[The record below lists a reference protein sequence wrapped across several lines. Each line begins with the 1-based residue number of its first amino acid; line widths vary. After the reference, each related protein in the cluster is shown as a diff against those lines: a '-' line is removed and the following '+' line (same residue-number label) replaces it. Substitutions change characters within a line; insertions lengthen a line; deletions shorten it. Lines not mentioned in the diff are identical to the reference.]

1 MAGNPGAG
9 SDQPCQH
16 CVPLTKQL
24 HYPHIAQPYSVYKCS
39 FFLCGHPLS
48 PSPPQTQSEL
58 LEFASILLV
67 ITSLR
72 SVVATLRTDPLDP
85 LDALTPTF
93 GLGSVGGASLAGKA
107 SFRLFLRPGRGFREI
122 TKSNPSAK
130 PFNTTQQPE
139 SHTKKHPQPRKAAAE
154 TLHGPPPQ
162 EFCIQLGGFWVP
174 RRISWSLYNLLW
186 STSSAFPLR
195 NCTSAPAVCYIPW
208 LLTTDPRPWN
218 ESASKTRIRKKNPS
232 SCLWRPQHPRIE
244 ALVPWWW

>member
-1 MAGNPGAG
+1 M
-9 SDQPCQH
+9 ST
-16 CVPLTKQL
+16 LKKQL

-58 LEFASILLV
+58 LEFASILLA

-93 GLGSVGGASLAGKA
+93 GLGSVVGASLAGKA

-130 PFNTTQQPE
+130 PFNTTHLARKPHQ
-139 SHTKKHPQPRKAAAE
+139 KKHPQPRKAAAE
-154 TLHGPPPQ
+154 TLHGPPPR
-162 EFCIQLGGFWVP
+162 EIATC
-174 RRISWSLYNLLW
+174 
-186 STSSAFPLR
+186 
-195 NCTSAPAVCYIPW
+195 APAVCYIPW
-208 LLTTDPRPWN
+208 LLTTNPRP
-218 ESASKTRIRKKNPS
+218 
-232 SCLWRPQHPRIE
+232 
-244 ALVPWWW
+244 